1 LNKENLT
8 EGVYFVGDVMYDLF
22 IKVRESINLD
32 EGQKKYGLEKKQ
44 YRVLTIHRDFNT
56 DDKTRFERI
65 LKAVKVISEKES
77 LLFPIHPRTRK
88 VIKEYGFEDY
98 LSACKVVDP
107 VGYTDLVSLLCNSKG
122 VITDSG
128 GLQKEAYFAGV
139 PAVVLMED
147 TGWRELIDIGWNCLV
162 DDDTNLIVE
171 KALNHHPIS
180 KLDSLLYGS
189 GDAGEK
195 IAGIL
200 YVE

>member
-1 LNKENLT
+1 
-8 EGVYFVGDVMYDLF
+8 
-22 IKVRESINLD
+22 
-32 EGQKKYGLEKKQ
+32 
-44 YRVLTIHRDFNT
+44 
-56 DDKTRFERI
+56 
-65 LKAVKVISEKES
+65 
-77 LLFPIHPRTRK
+77 
-88 VIKEYGFEDY
+88 
-98 LSACKVVDP
+98 
-107 VGYTDLVSLLCNSKG
+107 
-122 VITDSG
+122 
-128 GLQKEAYFAGV
+128 
-139 PAVVLMED
+139 MED